1 MRDLVFS
8 KFFKSMTSHV
18 KADTVAVHA
27 QGVEVWDYRLGK
39 GEPVWFGWPDGVTF
53 GGRAMDVDVTVFRGV
68 LELAEARGGLQ
79 SVEGEALP
87 VETDED
93 GKVKSRPAMMRV
105 KFSDG
110 SGLDCKAAIGNNPY
124 DRHGI
129 LSKFA
134 EGDPVFAADMD
145 SGEFARAF
153 KLVEPCVSKEEQR
166 PVLTAVDMDVVGGM
180 LRLQSTDRFRMAASC
195 VRNADIERDGG
206 DGFDCFARV
215 KFLKLFAD
223 KTIGNVRMECRKDVV
238 SPGEDTIVFD
248 CEVGGWHVLASSTM
262 RGEYPNLDCVRH
274 RSTAGYDCGFVCDV
288 KQLKDVVA
296 KLKTSKSNG
305 LTFSV
310 AANGI
315 AVANE
320 LGVSYQVPAIGCG
333 KADPNAADGRVL
345 TVILNAHMLGEL
357 LARVAALGASVEF
370 LACNAVKPVW
380 IGPVVDAGRPFDV
393 TGLDGEGYLL
403 VPMCPNDMNGGYHD
417 VPVQLVDGFKPR
429 ASKIE
434 PVAGLADGL
443 EWTFAPAKSKRSKR
457 EPIKPEQPEP
467 EQPEPEQPEPVKP
480 ETEPEPEP
488 VKPVEPEPAETVEQS
503 KQPMSDLGGHTI
515 VEFAREF
522 EAIYTMLH
530 DSDVSPADYGE
541 AVTAF
546 ADGEYPVNVLE
557 AFNDYRED
565 YVSSDREAAAFM
577 MALQSRA
584 MQPEPEPVTAE
595 IHEVPPRTEPHEV
608 VATSSAVMVRKAVIP
623 GGKSVKELSDVFGA
637 YAHKPRGFRDSKGRR
652 VAYVVFDGTGGVVAY
667 RDCYTDV
674 DARLEEQIAD
684 YLAAHNLR
692 LAA

>member
-8 KFFKSMTSHV
+8 KFFKSV
-18 KADTVAVHA
+18 AVRFKADRVSVFRE
-27 QGVEVWDYRLGK
+27 GIEVMGSA
-39 GEPVWFGWPDGVTF
+39 WFDWPDGVSFAGSPATVD
-53 GGRAMDVDVTVFRGV
+53 ADVLRSV
-68 LELAEARGGLQ
+68 LELAEAHGGLR
-79 SVEGEALP
+79 SVDCELLP
-87 VETDED
+87 VERDDD
-93 GKVKSRPAMMRV
+93 GKEVGRPAMMHVR
-105 KFSDG
+105 FADD
-110 SGLDCKAAIGNNPY
+110 SGYDCEGVACDDRY
-124 DRHGI
+124 DPRGVRANC
-129 LSKFA
+129 SQ
-134 EGDPVFAADMD
+134 GDPLFAVTME
-145 SGEFARAF
+145 SGEFARAL

-166 PVLTAVDMDVVGGM
+166 PVLTAVDMDVAGGM
-180 LRLQSTDRFRMAASC
+180 LRLQSTDRFRMAVAC
-195 VRNADIERDGG
+195 VRGAVIERDGG
-206 DGFDCFARV
+206 KGFDCFARA

-223 KTIGNVRMECRKDVV
+223 KTIGGLRLEYRKNDCGGAVSVGCMVAGWNVLMSATSV
-238 SPGEDTIVFD
+238 GEFPSIAR
-248 CEVGGWHVLASSTM
+248 CWACKGC
-262 RGEYPNLDCVRH
+262 N
-274 RSTAGYDCGFVCDV
+274 GYGRGFVCDV
-288 KQLKDVVA
+288 KQLKDAVV
-296 KLKTSKSNG
+296 KLRTDRYDP
-305 LTFSV
+305 LCFSV
-310 AANGI
+310 AADGV
-315 AVANE
+315 AVTNR
-320 LGVSYQVPAIGCG
+320 LGMSYQLPGVGCVGASSGETVTSFYLNPAY
-333 KADPNAADGRVL
+333 VS
-345 TVILNAHMLGEL
+345 EL
-357 LARVAALGASVEF
+357 LTRVAALGKSVEF
-370 LACNAVKPVW
+370 LTSTGYSGVW
-380 IGPVVDAGRPFDV
+380 IGPVVDVDDPFET
-393 TGLDGEGYLL
+393 TGWGGEGYLL
-403 VPMCPNDMNGGYHD
+403 MPMRGASCDFAGGEVKPVGVFHPDAPKVKPVFGLVD
-417 VPVQLVDGFKPR
+417 VPDWAFVD
-429 ASKIE
+429 SI
-434 PVAGLADGL
+434 
-443 EWTFAPAKSKRSKR
+443 TSKSKRSKR
-457 EPIKPEQPEP
+457 EPVKP

-480 ETEPEPEP
+480 ETEPEP

-530 DSDVSPADYGE
+530 DSDVSPADYGD

-623 GGKSVKELSDVFGA
+623 GGKSVRELSDVFGA

>member
-1 MRDLVFS
+1 MRSLVFS
-8 KFFKSMTSHV
+8 KFFKSVASRFR
-18 KADTVAVHA
+18 ADQVLVFRE
-27 QGVEVWDYRLGK
+27 GIEVMDHGSRTLSGSA
-39 GEPVWFGWPDGVTF
+39 WFDWPDGVSF
-53 GGRAMDVDVTVFRGV
+53 DGALVTVKADALRSV
-68 LELAEARGGLQ
+68 LELAEAHGGLR
-79 SVEGEALP
+79 SVDCERLP
-87 VETDED
+87 VERDAD
-93 GKVKSRPAMMRV
+93 GKEVGRPAMMHVR
-105 KFSDG
+105 FADD
-110 SGLDCKAAIGNNPY
+110 SGYDCEGAACDVQY
-124 DRHGI
+124 DPRGVR
-129 LSKFA
+129 SNCCQ
-134 EGDPVFAADMD
+134 GDPLFAVTMD

-166 PVLTAVDMDVVGGM
+166 PVLTAVDMDVAGGM
-180 LRLQSTDRFRMAASC
+180 LRLQSTDRFRMAVAC
-195 VRNADIERDGG
+195 VRGAVIEHDGG
-206 DGFDCFARV
+206 DGFDCFARA
-215 KFLKLFAD
+215 KFLKLFAE

-288 KQLKDVVA
+288 KQLRDVVA

-467 EQPEPEQPEPVKP
+467 VKP

-546 ADGEYPVNVLE
+546 ADGEYPVSVLE

-584 MQPEPEPVTAE
+584 MQPEAEPVTAE
-595 IHEVPPRTEPHEV
+595 IPEVPPRTEPHEV
-608 VATSSAVMVRKAVIP
+608 VAASSAVMVRKAVIP
-623 GGKSVKELSDVFGA
+623 GGKSVRELSDVFGA

>member
-1 MRDLVFS
+1 MRSLVFS
-8 KFFKSMTSHV
+8 KFFKSVASRFR
-18 KADTVAVHA
+18 ADQVLVFRE
-27 QGVEVWDYRLGK
+27 GIEVMDHGSRTLSGSA
-39 GEPVWFGWPDGVTF
+39 WFDWPDGVSF
-53 GGRAMDVDVTVFRGV
+53 DGALVTVKADALRSV
-68 LELAEARGGLQ
+68 LELAEAHGGLR
-79 SVEGEALP
+79 SVDCERLP
-87 VETDED
+87 VERDAD
-93 GKVKSRPAMMRV
+93 GKEAGRPAMMHVR
-105 KFSDG
+105 FADD
-110 SGLDCKAAIGNNPY
+110 SGYDCEGAACDVQY
-124 DRHGI
+124 DPRGVR
-129 LSKFA
+129 SNCCQ
-134 EGDPVFAADMD
+134 GDPLFAVTMD

-166 PVLTAVDMDVVGGM
+166 PVLTAVDMDVAGGM
-180 LRLQSTDRFRMAASC
+180 LRLQSTDCFRMAVAC
-195 VRNADIERDGG
+195 VRGAVIERDGG

-215 KFLKLFAD
+215 KLLKLFAE

-417 VPVQLVDGFKPR
+417 VPVQPVDGFKPR

-443 EWTFAPAKSKRSKR
+443 EWTFAPAKSKRSK
-457 EPIKPEQPEP
+457 
-467 EQPEPEQPEPVKP
+467 P

-488 VKPVEPEPAETVEQS
+488 VKPVEPEPAE
-503 KQPMSDLGGHTI
+503 
-515 VEFAREF
+515 
-522 EAIYTMLH
+522 
-530 DSDVSPADYGE
+530 
-541 AVTAF
+541 
-546 ADGEYPVNVLE
+546 
-557 AFNDYRED
+557 
-565 YVSSDREAAAFM
+565 
-577 MALQSRA
+577 
-584 MQPEPEPVTAE
+584 PEPEPVTAE

-608 VATSSAVMVRKAVIP
+608 VATSSAVMVRKVVIP
-623 GGKSVKELSDVFGA
+623 GGKSVRELSDVFGA
-637 YAHKPRGFRDSKGRR
+637 YVHKPRGFRDSKGRR
-652 VAYVVFDGTGGVVAY
+652 VAYVVFDGTGGVIAY

-674 DARLEEQIAD
+674 DVRLEEQIAD

>member
-1 MRDLVFS
+1 
-8 KFFKSMTSHV
+8 
-18 KADTVAVHA
+18 
-27 QGVEVWDYRLGK
+27 
-39 GEPVWFGWPDGVTF
+39 
-53 GGRAMDVDVTVFRGV
+53 MDVDVTVFRGV
-68 LELAEARGGLQ
+68 LELAEACGGLQ

-110 SGLDCKAAIGNNPY
+110 SGLDCKAAIDNDPY

-145 SGEFARAF
+145 SAEFSRAL
-153 KLVEPCVSKEEQR
+153 KLVEPCVSKEENR
-166 PVLTAVDMDVVGGM
+166 PVLMSVCMDVRNGL
-180 LRLQSTDRFRMAASC
+180 LRFQSTDRFRMAASC

-238 SPGEDTIVFD
+238 SPGDDTIVFD
-248 CEVGGWHVLASSTM
+248 CEVGVWHVLASSTM

-274 RSTAGYDCGFVCDV
+274 RSAAGYDCGFVCDV
-288 KQLKDVVA
+288 KRLKDVVA
-296 KLKTSKSNG
+296 KLRTSKFNG

-370 LACNAVKPVW
+370 LACNEVKPVW
-380 IGPVVDAGRPFDV
+380 IGPVVDAERPFDV

-403 VPMCPNDMNGGYHD
+403 APICPNDMSGGYHD
-417 VPVQLVDGFKPR
+417 VPVQPVDGFKPR

-434 PVAGLADGL
+434 PVTGLADGL
-443 EWTFAPAKSKRSKR
+443 EWTFAPAKPKRSKR
-457 EPIKPEQPEP
+457 
-467 EQPEPEQPEPVKP
+467 EPVKP
-480 ETEPEPEP
+480 ETEQPEP
-488 VKPVEPEPAETVEQS
+488 VKPVEPEPAAVE
-503 KQPMSDLGGHTI
+503 
-515 VEFAREF
+515 V
-522 EAIYTMLH
+522 
-530 DSDVSPADYGE
+530 V
-541 AVTAF
+541 
-546 ADGEYPVNVLE
+546 
-557 AFNDYRED
+557 
-565 YVSSDREAAAFM
+565 
-577 MALQSRA
+577 
-584 MQPEPEPVTAE
+584 EPEPGTAE
-595 IHEVPPRTEPHEV
+595 IPEVPPQAEPHEV
-608 VATSSAVMVRKAVIP
+608 VATSSAVIVRKVVIP
-623 GGKSVKELSDVFGA
+623 GGKSVKELSDVFGGFK
-637 YAHKPRGFRDSKGRR
+637 HKPRGFRDSTGRR
-652 VAYVVFDGTGGVVAY
+652 VAYVAFDGTGGVIAY
-667 RDCYTDV
+667 RDYYTDV
-674 DARLEEQIAD
+674 DTRLEEQIAD
-684 YLAAHNLR
+684 YLAAHNLK

>member
-1 MRDLVFS
+1 MRNLVFS
-8 KFFKSMTSHV
+8 KFFKSMASHV

-27 QGVEVWDYRLGK
+27 QGVEVWDYRPFK
-39 GEPVWFGWPDGVTF
+39 VEPAWFEWPDGVTF
-53 GGRAMDVDVTVFRGV
+53 GGRSMDVDVTVFRGV

-110 SGLDCKAAIGNNPY
+110 SGLDCKAAIDNDPY

-134 EGDPVFAADMD
+134 EGDPMFAADMD
-145 SGEFARAF
+145 SAEFSRAL
-153 KLVEPCVSKEEQR
+153 KLVEPCVSKEENR
-166 PVLTAVDMDVVGGM
+166 PVLTSVCMDVRNGL
-180 LRLQSTDRFRMAASC
+180 LRFQSTDRFRMAASC

-238 SPGEDTIVFD
+238 SPGDDTIVFD

-274 RSTAGYDCGFVCDV
+274 RSAAGYDCGFVCDV
-288 KQLKDVVA
+288 KRLKDVVA
-296 KLKTSKSNG
+296 KLRTSKFNG

-370 LACNAVKPVW
+370 LACNEVKPVW
-380 IGPVVDAGRPFDV
+380 IGPVVDAERPFDV

-403 VPMCPNDMNGGYHD
+403 APICPNDMNGGRHD
-417 VPVQLVDGFKPR
+417 VPVQSVGGFKPC
-429 ASKIE
+429 ASKLDS
-434 PVAGLADGL
+434 VAGLVDVPDFDFGM
-443 EWTFAPAKSKRSKR
+443 TDTAKPRKPVERV
-457 EPIKPEQPEP
+457 EPVQQPEQ
-467 EQPEPEQPEPVKP
+467 PEQPEPVKP
-480 ETEPEPEP
+480 ETEPEPAASEP
-488 VKPVEPEPAETVEQS
+488 VPQPQ
-503 KQPMSDLGGHTI
+503 QPMSDLGGHTI
-515 VEFAREF
+515 VEFAHEF

-530 DSDVSPADYGE
+530 DSDVSPADYGD

-577 MALQSRA
+577 MTLQSKA
-584 MQPEPEPVTAE
+584 MQPVGTVAAEVVEPEPVTAE
-595 IHEVPPRTEPHEV
+595 IPEVPPRTEPHDV
-608 VATSSAVMVRKAVIP
+608 VATSSAVMVRKVVIP
-623 GGKSVKELSDVFGA
+623 GGKSVKELSDVFGGFK
-637 YAHKPRGFRDSKGRR
+637 HKPRGFRDSKGRR
-652 VAYVVFDGTGGVVAY
+652 VAYVAFDGTGGVIAY
-667 RDCYTDV
+667 RDYYTDV
-674 DARLEEQIAD
+674 DTRLEQDIAD
-684 YLAAHNLR
+684 YLAAHNLK

>member
-8 KFFKSMTSHV
+8 KFFKSVASRFR
-18 KADTVAVHA
+18 ADQVLVFREGIQVMGQVMGSA
-27 QGVEVWDYRLGK
+27 
-39 GEPVWFGWPDGVTF
+39 WFDWPDGVSFAGSPATVD
-53 GGRAMDVDVTVFRGV
+53 ADVLRSVF
-68 LELAEARGGLQ
+68 ELAEAHGGLR
-79 SVEGEALP
+79 SVDCERLP
-87 VETDED
+87 VERDAD
-93 GKVKSRPAMMRV
+93 GKEVGRPAMMHVR
-105 KFSDG
+105 FADD
-110 SGLDCKAAIGNNPY
+110 SGYDCEGAACDVQY
-124 DRHGI
+124 DPRGTR
-129 LSKFA
+129 SNCCQ
-134 EGDPVFAADMD
+134 GDPVFAADMD

-166 PVLTAVDMDVVGGM
+166 PVLTAVDMDVAGGM

-206 DGFDCFARV
+206 DGFDCFARAR
-215 KFLKLFAD
+215 FLKLFAD

-262 RGEYPNLDCVRH
+262 RGEYPNLDRVRH

-288 KQLKDVVA
+288 KQLKGVVA
-296 KLKTSKSNG
+296 KLKTSRSNG

-417 VPVQLVDGFKPR
+417 VPVQPVDGFKPR

-443 EWTFAPAKSKRSKR
+443 EWTFAPAKSKRSK
-457 EPIKPEQPEP
+457 
-467 EQPEPEQPEPVKP
+467 PEPVKP

-530 DSDVSPADYGE
+530 DSDVSPADYGD

-546 ADGEYPVNVLE
+546 ADGEYPMNVLE

-595 IHEVPPRTEPHEV
+595 IPEVPPRTEPHEV